1 VPELRDPCP
10 GPHAPGG
17 LPGRRPRPGPPERGA
32 LIPKTARPQAPRIL
46 IIGFGNPGRRD
57 DGLGPAAIEKLKER
71 RLCGVGCDADY
82 QLNIED
88 ALAVS
93 RHDLVVF
100 VDAARGLR
108 RPFAFRPV
116 RPARNLSAMSHAL
129 SPGAVL
135 ALAAELYGRTP
146 EAWILAIRGHRWT
159 IGEGL
164 SAKAEA
170 NLGLALEF
178 LVQRLREARP

>member
-1 VPELRDPCP
+1 
-10 GPHAPGG
+10 
-17 LPGRRPRPGPPERGA
+17 
-32 LIPKTARPQAPRIL
+32 
-46 IIGFGNPGRRD
+46 
-57 DGLGPAAIEKLKER
+57 
-71 RLCGVGCDADY
+71 
-82 QLNIED
+82 LNIED

-93 RHDLVVF
+93 RHDVVVF

-108 RPFAFRPV
+108 KPFAFRPV
-116 RPARNLSAMSHAL
+116 RPAPGLPAMSHAL

-135 ALAAELYGRTP
+135 AIAAELYGRTP

-170 NLGLALEF
+170 NLDSALEF
-178 LVQRLREARP
+178 LEAFLKEGRP